1 MSERLALHLERLRES
16 ATQAQSYLQG
26 MTREAFLADR
36 RTQQAV
42 VLNLLVIGETVNRLH
57 DEDAAFLERY
67 STIPWAAMRGMRN
80 RIAHGYFDI
89 DMSIV
94 WETVQRELPALVG
107 QLAAMRSDGGV
118 EE

>member
-1 MSERLALHLERLRES
+1 MSERFALHLERPRES

-57 DEDAAFLERY
+57 DKTRRFLNDIRPSPGLPCVACATVSHMAI
-67 STIPWAAMRGMRN
+67 ST
-80 RIAHGYFDI
+80 
-89 DMSIV
+89 S
-94 WETVQRELPALVG
+94 T
-107 QLAAMRSDGGV
+107 
-118 EE
+118 